1 MSISGQTPRIGEI
14 YTVMFNGV
22 GNEQHGFRPALVIQ
36 NNTGNTFSPNV
47 IVLPLTSSLKKLNQ
61 PTHVLLRAKDTGLF
75 RDSLVLC
82 ENPGCVS
89 KERLGNY
96 ITTLS
101 DEYMQKVATA
111 YLLATSVFSY
121 IDACALRNLWE
132 MAVSLNY

>member
-1 MSISGQTPRIGEI
+1 MNIPERPPRIGEI
-14 YTVMFNGV
+14 YCVKFNGK
-22 GNEQHGFRPALVIQ
+22 GSEQNGLRPGLVVQ

-61 PTHVLLRAKDTGLF
+61 PTHVLLRAQDTGLI

-82 ENPGCVS
+82 ENPECVS

-101 DEYMQKVATA
+101 DKYMQKIATA
-111 YLLATSVFSY
+111 FLLATSVFSY
-121 IDACALRNLWE
+121 IDYDALQKLWKK
-132 MAVSLNY
+132 AVSLNY